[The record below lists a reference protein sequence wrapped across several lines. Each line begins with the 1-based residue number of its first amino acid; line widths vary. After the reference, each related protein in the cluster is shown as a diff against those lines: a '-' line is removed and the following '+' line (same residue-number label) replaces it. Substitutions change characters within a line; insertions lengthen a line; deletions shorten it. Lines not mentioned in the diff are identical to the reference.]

1 MAKIIIFTSHGGG
14 GHISASNAI
23 IEHLKDEHEVS
34 AIALFRTVL
43 EPMDPVRFATFN
55 KTDCEGLYNFF
66 LRKKWT
72 RLLNMLCLMGLWTL
86 PLSRRKVIQLTTA
99 YLNNEKPD
107 LVISVIPILNGVLN
121 TICRSLNIP
130 FLVVPTDLDT
140 STFIHNINALESDKL
155 FVGLAFND
163 PAIWKIADKAPI
175 FKRQCGIMG
184 FPLRQSFFELKDI
197 GQLKNELNIPAKKP
211 VIFMLMGAVGSE
223 VIYRYVLELYTLD
236 QPFHLIICLGRNE
249 QLRTK
254 LNAIVLPAH
263 ITVSIIGFTEKIADL
278 MAVSDFCITKAG
290 SVSVCESLYMNKP
303 LLLDCTAK
311 SLMWEDL
318 NIHFITNHK
327 FGTAI
332 KRFKDLKKQVS
343 SYLLNPQLVHITA
356 QRIAN
361 FKKDNFSH
369 TIKTVV
375 NRMLA
380 N

>member
-1 MAKIIIFTSHGGG
+1 MAKVLIFTSHGGG

-34 AIALFRTVL
+34 AVALFRTVL
-43 EPMDPVRFATFN
+43 EPMDPVRFATLN
-55 KTDCEGLYNFF
+55 KIDCEGLYNFF

-99 YLNNEKPD
+99 YLNKEKPD

-121 TICRSLNIP
+121 TICRSLDIP
-130 FLVVPTDLDT
+130 FLIVPTDLDT
-140 STFIHNINALESDKL
+140 STFIHNIDARESDKL
-155 FVGLAFND
+155 YVGLAFND
-163 PAIWKIADKAPI
+163 PTIWKIADKATI
-175 FKRQCGIMG
+175 FKKQCGVIG
-184 FPLRQSFFELKDI
+184 FPLRQSFFEQKNI
-197 GQLKNELNIPAKKP
+197 PELKNELNIPAKKP

-223 VIYRYVLELYTLD
+223 VIYRYVIELCTLE

-290 SVSVCESLYMNKP
+290 SVSVCEALYMNKP

-318 NIHFITNHK
+318 NIHFVSNHK

-332 KRFKDLKKQVS
+332 RRFKDLKKQVS
-343 SYLLNPQLVHITA
+343 AYLLNPPQIAATA

-375 NRMLA
+375 NRMLS